1 MIENATGRF
10 TTRTHRF
17 VLVFLLVLLASRAN
31 SQTLVL
37 LDANQKTHIETVG
50 SIPIQYKNTGA
61 LPLHIWGLTI
71 QQSGNHFTFDNTA
84 HFDSVLPPGATGY
97 FTIYFQTAIA
107 YEYNC
112 TILFESNDP
121 LHPILTQQIRVN
133 DTVAPNPIRN
143 LNVFPM
149 KAGQTQFSWSP
160 PSPARD
166 GDSVWKY
173 EVYTE
178 RFGETHYTQV
188 ATTLD
193 TSVVANP
200 PGDGQVYVVVLT
212 WDNGGNTAKFLDTAW
227 TSRTPPAIAI
237 ENVDPNSNNIPE
249 HVSLNSVP
257 LRILAKHNHFSEV
270 KVFVKDT
277 AANATPQLIGD
288 TWGPLYNQDNI
299 YSLNWNSG
307 SAIGIKDIVVYAR
320 DSVGNDTTASW
331 RFRIS
336 QETGWPRFMPHRT
349 PQSGSTTITADETG
363 PFLSTGS
370 DIADGAFRFDGDV
383 FYNQCPLN
391 VTRPSEDFIATS
403 TGAVLP
409 NQFGLQMLVGNTNNN
424 ALLVASDGH
433 TITTLGQLPESSEV
447 LSIHFNSVGIPSL
460 LAGPSPVVIEDQR
473 GTHIAG
479 ASSAWNVAGDSLPLN
494 TVFGNQG
501 QFEFDRVVAGSLNR
515 DGIQYFVRVH
525 SADVGTGEVIGVYD
539 AKGNIQP
546 GWPRTLWYPT
556 QTYRGFYPSLG
567 DIDGDGKL
575 EIVIPAPND
584 SLYVFR
590 ADGSTESGYP
600 VHMNTHDAGHNQAL
614 LVDVNGDGAAD
625 IILPAQDSIQC
636 IDGLQHRP
644 MLGNWPI
651 YRRTKGS
658 TLLTAADL
666 NNDGSIDLI
675 ESPQQSDTGG
685 WCYIYKLDAK
695 DKPGAIQW
703 GTFQHDMRRSGNF
716 DEGAVSMGVTQ
727 SANALNTPATILPQ
741 PARDHATILLDPS
754 LLSKWSSVEVFDMLG
769 RLRLSQT
776 NRTLTNPNL
785 DLRSLQAGTYAV
797 RVTTR
802 SSEYNLKL
810 VKCE

>member
-1 MIENATGRF
+1 VKSDKRLSS
-10 TTRTHRF
+10 RR
-17 VLVFLLVLLASRAN
+17 LLLAIFACTTLLAFSTVKA
-31 SQTLVL
+31 QTLLL
-37 LDANQKTHIETVG
+37 LDSNQKAHIQTVG
-50 SIPIQYKNTGA
+50 SIPIQYKNTGT

-71 QQSGNHFTFDNTA
+71 QQSGTHFTFDNTA
-84 HFDSVLPPGATGY
+84 HFDSVLAPGATGY
-97 FTIYFQTAIA
+97 FTIYFQTVIA
-107 YEYNC
+107 YEYSC
-112 TILFESNDP
+112 TILFASNDP
-121 LHPILTQQIRVN
+121 LHPIQAQQIRVN
-133 DTVAPNPIRN
+133 DTVPPNPVRN
-143 LNVFPM
+143 LQVFPL
-149 KAGQTQFSWSP
+149 KAGQTRFSWSP

-178 RFGETHYTQV
+178 RFDESQYDLV

-193 TSVVANP
+193 TFVVANP
-200 PGDGQVYVVVLT
+200 PGDGQVYIIVLT

-237 ENVDPNSNNIPE
+237 VNVDPNSNNIPE

-299 YSLNWNSG
+299 YPLTWNSG
-307 SAIGIKDIVVYAR
+307 PTTGIKDIVVYAR
-320 DSVGNDTTASW
+320 DSVGNDTTAIW

-336 QETGWPRFMPHRT
+336 QETGWPRFMAHRT
-349 PQSGSTTITADETG
+349 PQPGSTTITADETG

-370 DIADGAFRFDGDV
+370 DIADAAFRFDGTV
-383 FYNQCPLN
+383 FYNQWPLN
-391 VTRPSEDFIATS
+391 VTRPSEDFIVTS
-403 TGAVLP
+403 TGSVLP
-409 NQFGLQMLVGNTNNN
+409 NQFGLEMLVGNTNNN

-433 TITTLGQLPESSEV
+433 TITTLGQLPENSEV
-447 LSIHFNSVGIPSL
+447 LSMHFNSLGVPAL
-460 LAGPSPVVIEDQR
+460 LAGPSPVVIEDQS

-479 ASSAWNVAGDSLPLN
+479 AEMIWNVNGDSLPCNPVL
-494 TVFGNQG
+494 GIQG

-515 DGIQYFVRVH
+515 DGNQYFVRVH
-525 SADVGTGEVIGVYD
+525 SSDVGTGEVIGVYD
-539 AKGNIQP
+539 AKGNIQS
-546 GWPRTLWYPT
+546 GWPRTLWYPS
-556 QTYRGFYPSLG
+556 QTYHGFYPSLG

-584 SLYVFR
+584 SLYIFR
-590 ADGSTESGYP
+590 ADGSTEPGYP
-600 VHMNTHDAGHNQAL
+600 IHMNTHDAGHNQAL

-625 IILPAQDSIQC
+625 IIIPAQDSIQC

-651 YRRTKGS
+651 YRHTKGS
-658 TLLTAADL
+658 TLLTAVDL

-675 ESPQQSDTGG
+675 ESPQESDTGG

-695 DKPGAIQW
+695 DKSGAIQW
-703 GTFQHDMRRSGNF
+703 GTFQHDMRRSGNY
-716 DEGAVSMGVTQ
+716 DEGAVSMGVSQTQ
-727 SANALNTPATILPQ
+727 NTPGIAATILPQ
-741 PARDHATILLDPS
+741 PARDRVTIVLDPAIS
-754 LLSKWSSVEVFDMLG
+754 SMWSSVAIYDMLG
-769 RLRLSQT
+769 RERLAQQNST
-776 NRTLTNPNL
+776 FTNPSL
-785 DLRSLQAGTYAV
+785 DLRTLPVGTYAV
-797 RVTTR
+797 RITTP
-802 SSEYNLKL
+802 SKQYNLKL